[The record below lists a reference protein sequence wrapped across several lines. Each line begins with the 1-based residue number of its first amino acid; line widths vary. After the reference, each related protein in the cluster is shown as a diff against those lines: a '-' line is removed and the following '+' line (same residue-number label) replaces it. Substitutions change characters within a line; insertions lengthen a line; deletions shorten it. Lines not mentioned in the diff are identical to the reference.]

1 MLQVDVPLSD
11 GSNQIM
17 EESRAVGEE
26 VLSSFAQTS
35 QREV

>member
-17 EESRAVGEE
+17 QESRAVGE
-26 VLSSFAQTS
+26 VLSSFAQTI